1 MDGLVL
7 FLKNQG
13 PSENVDIYW
22 GQDLTPVSLCQTCQY
37 ADWRYSQAPLKHSWL
52 QKKEPLIS
60 SLIRKQIDEYVLR
73 QPERG

>member
-37 ADWRYSQAPLKHSWL
+37 AD
-52 QKKEPLIS
+52 
-60 SLIRKQIDEYVLR
+60 
-73 QPERG
+73 